1 MEEIKMVR
9 FAEEKDLDI
18 VNELRKQ
25 VNDIHADGRPDVF
38 KSGFGIELRELAK
51 GFLNGENTDILVAER
66 EGIICGMACVD
77 YVSRPESPYGKARS
91 FYHVQE
97 IAVDVNFRR
106 QGVARELLEF
116 MIQEAKRRKLDKIEL
131 DVWEFND
138 SAIEFYQAVGFKQ
151 TRRWMEYEV
160 E

>member
-1 MEEIKMVR
+1 MVR

-18 VNELRKQ
+18 INELRKQ
-25 VNDIHADGRPDVF
+25 VNDIHVEGRPDVF
-38 KSGFGIELRELAK
+38 KAGFGSEIRDFAK
-51 GFLNGENTDILVAER
+51 VIINGENSDIIVAER
-66 EGIICGMACVD
+66 NGVICGMVCVD
-77 YVSRPESPYGKARS
+77 YVNKPETPYGNARN

-97 IAVDVNFRR
+97 IAVDENYRR
-106 QGVARELLEF
+106 QGVAKELLEF
-116 MIQEAKRRKLDKIEL
+116 MIADAKKRKLSKIEL

-138 SAIEFYQAVGFKQ
+138 SAIEFYQAVGFRQ

>member
-1 MEEIKMVR
+1 MVR
-9 FAEEKDLDI
+9 FAQEKDLDRI
-18 VNELRKQ
+18 NELRKQ
-25 VNDIHADGRPDVF
+25 VNDIHVEGRPDIF
-38 KSGFGIELRELAK
+38 KAGFGAELRDHAQKL
-51 GFLNGENTDILVAER
+51 LCGENSDIIVAER
-66 EGIICGMACVD
+66 DGIICGMACVD
-77 YVSRPESPYGKARS
+77 YVNKPETPFGNARC

-97 IAVDVNFRR
+97 IAVDANHRR

-116 MIQEAKRRKLDKIEL
+116 MIADAKNRKLGKIEL

-138 SAIEFYQAVGFKQ
+138 SAIEFYQAVGFRQ